1 MNLGELTYGEL
12 RHGDGRVYYTGGLL
26 NGKPE
31 GTGKLTYRNGET
43 YEGEFKNGQRHG
55 KGKLT
60 SWLDGDVLEVNF
72 KDNRKYGIG
81 KITRANG
88 EVQYYEYNSSF
99 KPPSLFGDFFLR
111 DPEERIEEHYGP
123 QSWQNRLTSD
133 EMKKLQEVARLGG
146 SKRQRQQSKRRRQSK
161 RRQSKRRQSKRH

>member
-12 RHGDGRVYYTGGLL
+12 RHGDGRGRVYYTGGLL

-31 GTGKLTYRNGET
+31 GTGKLTYLNGET

-60 SWLDGDVLEVNF
+60 WPDGDVLEVNF
-72 KDNRKYGIG
+72 KNGKKNGVG
-81 KITRANG
+81 KITRTNG
-88 EVQYYEYNSSF
+88 EVKYYEYNSSF
-99 KPPSLFGDFFLR
+99 KPPSLFGDFF
-111 DPEERIEEHYGP
+111 EEDQPIEEHYGP

-133 EMKKLQEVARLGG
+133 EMNKLQEVARLGG
-146 SKRQRQQSKRRRQSK
+146 SKRQRQQSKRQRQQSK
-161 RRQSKRRQSKRH
+161 RRRQSKRH

>member
-12 RHGDGRVYYTGGLL
+12 RHGDGSVYYTGGLL

-55 KGKLT
+55 KGKQT
-60 SWLDGDVLEVNF
+60 WPNGDVLEVNF
-72 KDNRKYGIG
+72 KDNKKNGLG

-88 EVQYYEYNSSF
+88 DVQYYEYTSSF
-99 KPPSLFGDFFLR
+99 NSPSLFGDFF
-111 DPEERIEEHYGP
+111 EEDEPIGEHYGP

-146 SKRQRQQSKRRRQSK
+146 SKRQR
-161 RRQSKRRQSKRH
+161 RQSKRRQSKRH